1 MIRFPGKRLSL
12 VLLFVSLATLPLCAQ
27 DAAGDGTPKFK
38 NESEFYYV
46 NIPIEKIY
54 RHNLGYVVLYCVGT
68 KLKKAYLPDNW
79 FEKAAGKA
87 QLVSIKT
94 GNVWPYL
101 VVYYKN
107 GSYSHAILYIRE
119 SLMHPSWGSIPGN
132 PDLSSEFEVEELS
145 VP

>member
-1 MIRFPGKRLSL
+1 MKCFPGKQLSL
-12 VLLFVSLATLPLCAQ
+12 VLLFVSLAASPLFSQ
-27 DAAGDGTPKFK
+27 ETAGDGSPKFK

-46 NIPIEKIY
+46 NIPIEKVY
-54 RHNLGYVVLYCVGT
+54 RADLGYVVLYRAGT
-68 KLKKAYLPDNW
+68 KLKKAYLPDKW
-79 FEKAAGKA
+79 FQKAAGKA
-87 QLVSIKT
+87 QLVSIKH

-119 SLMHPSWGSIPGN
+119 NLRHPSWGSIPGN
-132 PDLSSEFEVEELS
+132 PDLSDEFEVEELT

>member
-1 MIRFPGKRLSL
+1 MIRFPGKRLAL
-12 VLLFVSLATLPLCAQ
+12 VLLFVSLASLPLFAQ
-27 DAAGDGTPKFK
+27 DAGATGTPQFK

-46 NIPIEKIY
+46 NIPIEKVY
-54 RHNLGYVVLYCVGT
+54 RHTLGYVVLYRAGT
-68 KLKKAYLPDNW
+68 KLKKAYMPDSW

-87 QLVSIKT
+87 QLVTIKT

-119 SLMHPSWGSIPGN
+119 NLMHPSWGSIPGN
-132 PDLSSEFEVEELS
+132 PDLSEEFAVEELS